1 MVPTHSEPVTDK
13 DNVKIQLDVYI
24 QLDHVLEHRVRRPV
38 IVVVDK
44 ENNRALLIDI
54 AMPRD
59 TRVDKKEQQ
68 KVNKYQDLT
77 WEIKR
82 LWKVEAR
89 VLPIVI
95 GALGTIPRGLEE
107 NVKMGITTEVEL
119 IQKVVL
125 YIRTARKLRKVLE
138 YG

>member
-13 DNVKIQLDVYI
+13 ENVKIQLDVYI

-44 ENNRALLIDI
+44 ENNRGFLIDI
-54 AMPRD
+54 AMPRN
-59 TRVDKKEQQ
+59 TRVDEKEQQ

-89 VLPIVI
+89 VIPIVI

-107 NVKMGITTEVEL
+107 NVKNGNNN
-119 IQKVVL
+119 
-125 YIRTARKLRKVLE
+125 RS
-138 YG
+138 